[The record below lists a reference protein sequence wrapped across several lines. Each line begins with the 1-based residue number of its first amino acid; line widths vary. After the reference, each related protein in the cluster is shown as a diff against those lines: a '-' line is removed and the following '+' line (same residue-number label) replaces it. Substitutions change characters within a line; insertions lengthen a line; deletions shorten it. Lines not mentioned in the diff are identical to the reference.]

1 MPRITLVAALFGGAA
16 AQLGSHQTLA
26 GYQSA
31 SDVGPHSMIDLD
43 MEELETFVGN
53 YDSTDGTEATWLA
66 DALFVYENGGNG
78 KCTQADVDDT
88 ANGHCTAVGGA
99 KGNSLKSAP
108 TIRTIKGFATKDY
121 SSDKLTGVSDNGWYN
136 EPLPKLYK
144 AYWKAQGWTDAQANV
159 WADTFITKDYSAI
172 SKDSGTN
179 QLIKKGANYQA
190 VWMYV
195 LHELEDAIGD
205 CKAGDISK
213 NDCAP
218 GGTAGLCGNAPHAWD
233 EGWAFYAGSQC
244 AATAA
249 GAVTDDGTLIWELAE
264 KRGSDF
270 GTVDSTGP
278 SAVNVAILA
287 EFIKGRDL
295 IIAGSCDAAVPVIDE
310 IIKLM
315 TVPLV
320 QGTLKYAFKADPANA
335 NGDCAA
341 DAGKN
346 AMTATDSCVKSWAEG
361 WAFAAAVLPQ
371 IDQCD
376 PAAAKTVEDALD
388 IAATGPVAGGFAAV
402 KTAIESTYPCL
413 GITCEHVGKYST
425 TTQCTNPVAS
435 SDSATAPALA
445 LGAAAAAAGAAL
457 LL

>member
-1 MPRITLVAALFGGAA
+1 VAAQSTVG
-16 AQLGSHQTLA
+16 QWQTFA
-26 GYQSA
+26 GYQTA
-31 SDVGPHSMIDLD
+31 SDVQQHAQIDLD
-43 MEELETFVGN
+43 MEEFEAKVGE
-53 YDSTDGTEATWLA
+53 YDSNTAWITEAMA
-66 DALFVYENGGNG
+66 IFDNGGNG
-78 KCTQADVDDT
+78 VCATADE
-88 ANGHCTAVGGA
+88 NGIGCAVGGA
-99 KGNSLKSAP
+99 KGNSLKSSS
-108 TIRTIKGFATKDY
+108 IRTLKGFAQKDFAGIVAALG
-121 SSDKLTGVSDNGWYN
+121 DKYA
-136 EPLPKLYK
+136 EQLPPIYT
-144 AYWKAQGWTDAQANV
+144 AYWTAHGMTAAEAAMWS
-159 WADTFITKDYSAI
+159 DTFVRKDYSAI
-172 SKDSGTN
+172 AKPAGSN
-179 QLIKKGANYQA
+179 QLMKKGANYQT

-205 CKAGDISK
+205 CYAGDISK
-213 NDCAP
+213 NDCGP
-218 GGTAGLCGNAPHAWD
+218 GGTAGACGNAPHAWD
-233 EGWAFYAGSQC
+233 EGWAFYAGSQV

-249 GAVTDDGTLIWELAE
+249 DSVTSDGTLIWELAE

-270 GTVDSTGP
+270 GTADSTGP
-278 SAVNVAILA
+278 SSVNVALLA

-295 IIAGSCDAAVPVIDE
+295 IIAADCAGAEPVVQK
-310 IIKLM
+310 IIQLM

-346 AMTATDSCVKSWAEG
+346 AMTASDGCVKSWAEG

>member
-1 MPRITLVAALFGGAA
+1 VAAQSTVG
-16 AQLGSHQTLA
+16 QWQTFA
-26 GYQSA
+26 GYQTA
-31 SDVGPHSMIDLD
+31 SDVQQHAQIDLD
-43 MEELETFVGN
+43 MEEFEAKVGE
-53 YDSTDGTEATWLA
+53 YDSNTAWITEAMA
-66 DALFVYENGGNG
+66 IFDNGGNG
-78 KCTQADVDDT
+78 VCATADE
-88 ANGHCTAVGGA
+88 NGIGCAVGGA
-99 KGNSLKSAP
+99 KGNSLKSSS
-108 TIRTIKGFATKDY
+108 IRTLKGFAQKDFAGIVAALG
-121 SSDKLTGVSDNGWYN
+121 DKYA
-136 EPLPKLYK
+136 EQLPPIYT
-144 AYWKAQGWTDAQANV
+144 AYWTAHGMTAAEAAMWS
-159 WADTFITKDYSAI
+159 DTFVRKDYSAI
-172 SKDSGTN
+172 AKPAGSN
-179 QLIKKGANYQA
+179 QLMKKGANYQT

-195 LHELEDAIGD
+195 LHELEDAIGYCSAGHNRKHD
-205 CKAGDISK
+205 CG
-213 NDCAP
+213 P
-218 GGTAGLCGNAPHAWD
+218 GGTAGACGNAPHAWD
-233 EGWAFYAGSQC
+233 EGWAFYAGSQV

-249 GAVTDDGTLIWELAE
+249 DSVTSDGTLIWELAE

-270 GTVDSTGP
+270 GTADSTGP
-278 SAVNVAILA
+278 SSVNVALLA

-295 IIAGSCDAAVPVIDE
+295 IIAADCAGAEPVVQK
-310 IIKLM
+310 IIQLM

-346 AMTATDSCVKSWAEG
+346 AMTASDGCVKSWAEG

-445 LGAAAAAAGAAL
+445 LGAAAAAAGAAFL
-457 LL
+457 L